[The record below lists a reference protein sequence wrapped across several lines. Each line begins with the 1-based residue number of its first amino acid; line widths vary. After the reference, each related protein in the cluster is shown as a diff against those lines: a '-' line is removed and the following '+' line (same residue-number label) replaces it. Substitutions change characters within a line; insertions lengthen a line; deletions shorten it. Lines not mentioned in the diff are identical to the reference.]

1 MDEEHID
8 AIDIRA
14 FFPIDL
20 NADEMLI
27 QDLGDVWVFKRL
39 VLHDVTPVAGGV
51 PDREKNRSVLFT
63 RFGERILAPGKPVDR
78 IVGMLKEVR

>member
-1 MDEEHID
+1 MHKEHID

-14 FFPIDL
+14 FFSIDL

-39 VLHDVTPVAGGV
+39 VLHDVTPMAGGV
-51 PDREKNRSVLFT
+51 PDREKNRFVLFP
-63 RFGERILAPGKPVDR
+63 RFGKRLLAPGKPVDR
-78 IVGMLKEVR
+78 VVGMLEQIR